1 MAELRFSERRYYASQ
16 VSLLSARNLQ
26 NDSHRWW
33 KSAKAACGI
42 ESTVSI
48 PPLVDPQSGA
58 LNVSAEEKADCLNA
72 VFAAQC
78 SAPPSTPGSREIKS
92 VVQEKFSFAPISSLS
107 VYNRLS
113 KLNTWKAPG
122 LDGICNFVLKSCAGA
137 LAKHAGALLMAA
149 RWAYFFFFSFR
160 LASQAYLPLA
170 EPLAHIFNSSLVSGK
185 YPSQWKR
192 GVIKPLYKHKGDR
205 SNPAFYRPVVLLPCV
220 SKVFEGCVREQLQ
233 DHCLRNHAMPDEQ
246 FGFLPKRSAVWQL
259 LEVVDTWHRVLDTG
273 ASVHACFLDL
283 AKAFDRVDHSL
294 LFQKLSSVGVSN
306 EDLSWFK
313 SYLSDRTVCT
323 EVDGHKSSFR
333 AISSGVPQGSVLGPL
348 LFIIF
353 YRDLPSV
360 ISSSCAMFA
369 DDTLI
374 FDSCS
379 KHTTSGS
386 CCRLQDDLVKLHA
399 WADDWSSS
407 FNASK
412 SVEMV
417 IGKRQARNSR
427 KPPLVLGSSE
437 IPRDHQTCHLGV
449 TLTDRLSWSAHLSKV
464 QKKLA
469 FKLFCLKRLARR
481 SGSAA
486 IVKRLFVSF
495 IRSSLEYAAP
505 VWDACPIRD
514 AMALERIQLSIARA
528 VLKLSRHDHSNI
540 SVLEAI
546 GWPSLAW
553 RRRRFKLLLL
563 WDLLHG
569 GGPPLLHEQVPPTVS
584 SRSPYP
590 LRNSLSISLPT
601 CHSSR
606 YSKSFLV
613 SAISLYNSLPQ
624 SVSSCSSKHS
634 FAQALN
640 HHFASDKFF
649 FFFLPV
655 YILQGWPDS

>member
-1 MAELRFSERRYYASQ
+1 M
-16 VSLLSARNLQ
+16 
-26 NDSHRWW
+26 
-33 KSAKAACGI
+33 
-42 ESTVSI
+42 
-48 PPLVDPQSGA
+48 
-58 LNVSAEEKADCLNA
+58 
-72 VFAAQC
+72 
-78 SAPPSTPGSREIKS
+78 
-92 VVQEKFSFAPISSLS
+92 QEKFSFAPISSLY

-137 LAKHAGALLMAA
+137 
-149 RWAYFFFFSFR
+149 
-160 LASQAYLPLA
+160 LA

-313 SYLSDRTVCT
+313 SYLSERTVCT
-323 EVDGHKSSFR
+323 EVDGHRSSFR

-469 FKLFCLKRLARR
+469 FKTE
-481 SGSAA
+481 
-486 IVKRLFVSF
+486 
-495 IRSSLEYAAP
+495 IRS
-505 VWDACPIRD
+505 
-514 AMALERIQLSIARA
+514 
-528 VLKLSRHDHSNI
+528 
-540 SVLEAI
+540 
-546 GWPSLAW
+546 
-553 RRRRFKLLLL
+553 RRRR
-563 WDLLHG
+563 
-569 GGPPLLHEQVPPTVS
+569 P
-584 SRSPYP
+584 
-590 LRNSLSISLPT
+590 
-601 CHSSR
+601 
-606 YSKSFLV
+606 
-613 SAISLYNSLPQ
+613 
-624 SVSSCSSKHS
+624 
-634 FAQALN
+634 
-640 HHFASDKFF
+640 
-649 FFFLPV
+649 
-655 YILQGWPDS
+655 

>member
-1 MAELRFSERRYYASQ
+1 
-16 VSLLSARNLQ
+16 
-26 NDSHRWW
+26 
-33 KSAKAACGI
+33 
-42 ESTVSI
+42 
-48 PPLVDPQSGA
+48 
-58 LNVSAEEKADCLNA
+58 
-72 VFAAQC
+72 
-78 SAPPSTPGSREIKS
+78 
-92 VVQEKFSFAPISSLS
+92 
-107 VYNRLS
+107 
-113 KLNTWKAPG
+113 
-122 LDGICNFVLKSCAGA
+122 
-137 LAKHAGALLMAA
+137 
-149 RWAYFFFFSFR
+149 
-160 LASQAYLPLA
+160 
-170 EPLAHIFNSSLVSGK
+170 
-185 YPSQWKR
+185 
-192 GVIKPLYKHKGDR
+192 
-205 SNPAFYRPVVLLPCV
+205 
-220 SKVFEGCVREQLQ
+220 
-233 DHCLRNHAMPDEQ
+233 
-246 FGFLPKRSAVWQL
+246 
-259 LEVVDTWHRVLDTG
+259 
-273 ASVHACFLDL
+273 
-283 AKAFDRVDHSL
+283 
-294 LFQKLSSVGVSN
+294 
-306 EDLSWFK
+306 
-313 SYLSDRTVCT
+313 
-323 EVDGHKSSFR
+323 
-333 AISSGVPQGSVLGPL
+333 
-348 LFIIF
+348 
-353 YRDLPSV
+353 
-360 ISSSCAMFA
+360 MFA

-469 FKLFCLKRLARR
+469 FKLFCLKRLAQR

-640 HHFASDKFF
+640 HHFASDKFSF
-649 FFFLPV
+649 G
-655 YILQGWPDS
+655 IS